1 MRDRKFSKPKFLV
14 VRHGQWLDAWVYGRM
29 DAWVYGLLETRSIIF
44 IIFMNSDKDLKLK
57 AFAVFVQFRKDQQSD
72 RGRFLKYVWPFF
84 NIIHERV
91 KECRV

>member
-14 VRHGQWLDAWVYGRM
+14 VRHGQWLDAWVYG
-29 DAWVYGLLETRSIIF
+29 LLETTSIIF

>member
-1 MRDRKFSKPKFLV
+1 
-14 VRHGQWLDAWVYGRM
+14 
-29 DAWVYGLLETRSIIF
+29 
-44 IIFMNSDKDLKLK
+44 MNSDKDLKLK